1 MKDSLG
7 IYIPLYNEEEG
18 IPNLKSELIELQE
31 KLEEKCNFE
40 IILIDDGSFDSTQE
54 LLQENFRDYPYR
66 VITHSENKN
75 LGGFLK
81 TSIEDCK
88 KDYIAFLDSDC
99 TYNPKLINDMFD
111 LSKKGHS
118 VVNASPYHPKGR
130 VIGVGKIRLFLSKS
144 VNLVYRFITRKNFYT
159 TSSLCKI
166 YKTDLVKNIE
176 IPRKNFVAVSEL
188 FTKCMLITNDAID
201 YPCTLSTRQFGESKL
216 DIYSNI
222 FDHIKYILH
231 FLAYK
236 YAK

>member
-18 IPNLKSELIELQE
+18 IHNLKSELIELQE
-31 KLEEKCNFE
+31 KLKEKCNFE

-66 VITHSENKN
+66 VITHSKNKN

-81 TSIEDCK
+81 TSIEDCQ

-118 VVNASPYHPKGR
+118 VVNASPYHPNGR
-130 VIGVGKIRLFLSKS
+130 VVGVGKIRLFLSKS
-144 VNLVYRFITRKNFYT
+144 VNLVYRFITGKNFYT

-166 YKTDLVKNIE
+166 YKTDLVKNIV
-176 IPRKNFVAVSEL
+176 ITRKNFVAVSEL
-188 FTKCMLITNDAID
+188 FTKCMLTTNDAID

-222 FDHIKYILH
+222 FDHIRYILH